1 MTHTIDENAD
11 GQPDYTLDYMLDT
24 DAVPTGVRTVL
35 YIVGVV
41 VNAAVLLYFG
51 AAAIWGWL
59 PGEQAARTEA
69 LMLGVLGMLVSGLG
83 VAYRPTRTL
92 DA

>member
-11 GQPDYTLDYMLDT
+11 GQPDYTPDT
-24 DAVPTGVRTVL
+24 DAIPKAARTVL

-41 VNAAVLLYFG
+41 VNAAVLAYFG

-69 LMLGVLGMLVSGLG
+69 LALGVLGMLVSGLG